1 MESVSFCCF
10 GIFPLIGSGE
20 AVEVGSWEGAAL
32 FLPRPAP
39 LPGVVVTSFSLLA
52 AAAAAFFGGL
62 PRRGLLGGG
71 CDAATG
77 FEATLFSVPSV
88 AGAFRFLPLA

>member
-1 MESVSFCCF
+1 M
-10 GIFPLIGSGE
+10 
-20 AVEVGSWEGAAL
+20 GSWEGAAL
-32 FLPRPAP
+32 FLPRPVP

-52 AAAAAFFGGL
+52 AAAGFFGGL

-71 CDAATG
+71 CDAAAG